1 MLAERML
8 NNAPAEATELRSFR
22 SFAVKGLF
30 SLPGGA
36 VEDRRTAPIFR
47 RLDS

>member
-1 MLAERML
+1 MLTERML
-8 NNAPAEATELRSFR
+8 NNTPAEATGFR
-22 SFAVKGLF
+22 SFTVKGLF

-36 VEDRRTAPIFR
+36 VEERRTAPIFR